1 MLRAIKRVITFFM
14 KVISIGFQLL
24 FNHNDVNFQKWFVSA
39 FVFQT
44 TLIDM
49 HGKFHVIIKT
59 MSPTGY
65 HHDGFVATHAF
76 GDLMSRCNFLVP
88 MSQRVFNKPS
98 KERNIICHNPLHT
111 ECSNLTET
119 RWA

>member
-1 MLRAIKRVITFFM
+1 MY
-14 KVISIGFQLL
+14 
-24 FNHNDVNFQKWFVSA
+24 
-39 FVFQT
+39 
-44 TLIDM
+44 
-49 HGKFHVIIKT
+49 GKFHVIIKT

>member
-1 MLRAIKRVITFFM
+1 MY
-14 KVISIGFQLL
+14 
-24 FNHNDVNFQKWFVSA
+24 
-39 FVFQT
+39 
-44 TLIDM
+44 
-49 HGKFHVIIKT
+49 GKFYVIIKT
-59 MSPTGY
+59 MCPTGY
-65 HHDGFVATHAF
+65 DHDGFVATHAF

-119 RWA
+119 RGA